1 VTNRLQIVT
10 ARLLDT
16 LMRVDRRVARRA
28 GQVLAVLVGD
38 MFALAVFKAL
48 SESEVNNVDL
58 VFGLVRSPNQKIVRL
73 DVAMNYPLFMHLL
86 DAHQLDIYRL
96 ARRCGLFEMK
106 KVDTLLEIQNLPSA
120 SRSIGLF

>member
-1 VTNRLQIVT
+1 VTDRLQIVT

-16 LMRVDRRVARRA
+16 LVRVDRRVACRA
-28 GQVLAVLVGD
+28 GQVLAILVGD

-48 SESEVNNVDL
+48 CESEVNDVDL

-73 DVAMNYPLFMHLL
+73 DVAVNYPLLVHLL
-86 DAHQLDIYRL
+86 DSHQLDIYRL

-106 KVDTLLEIQNLPSA
+106 EVDTLIEIQNLPSA
-120 SRSIGLF
+120 SRSIGLS